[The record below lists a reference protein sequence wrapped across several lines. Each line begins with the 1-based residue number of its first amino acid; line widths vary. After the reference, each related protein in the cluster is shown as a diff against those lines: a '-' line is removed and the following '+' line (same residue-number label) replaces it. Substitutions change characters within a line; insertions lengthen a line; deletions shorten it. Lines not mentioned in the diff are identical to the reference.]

1 MEFSSVNSYGRHPSL
16 QPSYVFSASEL
27 PSSGSSGSIVR
38 IMRPAPGPRWARGG
52 GSFMRSACSGAVRA
66 RARRAAGHCTSCGP
80 HTVKHK

>member
-1 MEFSSVNSYGRHPSL
+1 VEFSSVNSYGRHPSL

-52 GSFMRSACSGAVRA
+52 SFMRAA
-66 RARRAAGHCTSCGP
+66 RGRPLHCGP

>member
-52 GSFMRSACSGAVRA
+52 SFMRARSARPATALRA
-66 RARRAAGHCTSCGP
+66 THCQT
-80 HTVKHK
+80 

>member
-1 MEFSSVNSYGRHPSL
+1 VEFSSVNSYGRHPSL

-52 GSFMRSACSGAVRA
+52 SFRSQRA
-66 RARRAAGHCTSCGP
+66 RPATALRATHCQT
-80 HTVKHK
+80 